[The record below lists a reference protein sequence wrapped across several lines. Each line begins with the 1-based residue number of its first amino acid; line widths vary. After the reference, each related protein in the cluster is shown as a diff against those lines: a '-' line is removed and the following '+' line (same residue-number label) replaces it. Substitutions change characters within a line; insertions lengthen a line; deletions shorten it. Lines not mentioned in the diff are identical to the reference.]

1 MNTSEIPVHAAGA
14 ITIALI
20 VGLGIFVYPW
30 LLTRRYG
37 LWVIAVMTLLLAG
50 VFIAFELGSSASGSS
65 LYSLALAVFWALGPV
80 IAGVI
85 VWRIQRSGAEG
96 TSK

>member
-1 MNTSEIPVHAAGA
+1 MSIHGLSVPVAGA

-30 LLTRRYG
+30 LLTQRYG
-37 LWVIAVMTLLLAG
+37 RLIVVVMTLLLGAMFVVFQG
-50 VFIAFELGSSASGSS
+50 VNSSGGSIA
-65 LYSLALAVFWALGPV
+65 LALAWAFGPV

-85 VWRIQRSGAEG
+85 VWRMQRKAE
-96 TSK
+96 

>member
-1 MNTSEIPVHAAGA
+1 MNPSEIPVHVAGA

-30 LLTRRYG
+30 LLARRHG
-37 LWVIAVMTLLLAG
+37 LWVIAMMTLLLAA

-65 LYSLALAVFWALGPV
+65 LYSLALAAFWALGPV